1 MTPTALQLLQLLQ
14 QLSQARIRF
23 SCSQLSGVAD
33 GRSNPSE
40 PEVPVRIAARERL
53 ALGLFARL
61 DDKER
66 CDVMRARARF
76 LQLLLESAPHRLQ
89 GWSDQD
95 PLDRMPPSRLFEWIS
110 HDFERLELAQI
121 EARMMAGDAAR
132 DLGRVGPAPSS
143 PV

>member
-23 SCSQLSGVAD
+23 SCSQLSGVAG
-33 GRSNPSE
+33 GRSKE
-40 PEVPVRIAARERL
+40 QEVPARISARERL
-53 ALGLFARL
+53 ALRLFAVL

-66 CDVMRARARF
+66 SEVMLARARF
-76 LQLLLESAPHRLQ
+76 LQLLLQSAPQRLQ
-89 GWSDQD
+89 GWSDLD

-121 EARMMAGDAAR
+121 EAQMTAGEAAR
-132 DLGRVGPAPSS
+132 YLGRVGPAPSS
-143 PV
+143 PG

>member
-1 MTPTALQLLQLLQ
+1 MTATALQLLQLLQ

-23 SCSQLSGVAD
+23 SCSQLSGLAG
-33 GRSNPSE
+33 GRWKPSE
-40 PEVPVRIAARERL
+40 PQVPAGISAREAR
-53 ALGLFARL
+53 ALGLFAVL
-61 DDKER
+61 QDKER
-66 CDVMRARARF
+66 SEVMRARAQF
-76 LQLLLESAPHRLQ
+76 LQLLLESAPQRLQ

-121 EARMMAGDAAR
+121 EAQMSAGDAGR
-132 DLGRVGPAPSS
+132 YFGRVGPAPSS